1 MDKGTLSLRWSVACV
16 VLLSTASLGSAFGH
30 AQQLAIIGTYDASVV
45 IEGQGTA
52 DVVLVVK
59 QDDEKLT
66 AASSGSK
73 DLSINGITVDG
84 EKVTLTATW
93 QGYGFEL
100 PGTVTAEG
108 MGGKWGN
115 AYARGTWSAK
125 KRAER

>member
-1 MDKGTLSLRWSVACV
+1 MDKGILSLRRSVVCV
-16 VLLSTASLGSAFGH
+16 ALLSTASLGSAVGH
-30 AQQLAIIGTYDASVV
+30 GQQLAIIGTYDASVV

-59 QDDEKLT
+59 QGNEKLT
-66 AASSGSK
+66 AESSGSK
-73 DLSINGITVDG
+73 DLSINGIAVDG

-115 AYARGTWSAK
+115 AYARGTWFAK
-125 KRAER
+125 KRAE

>member
-1 MDKGTLSLRWSVACV
+1 MDKGTLWLRSSVVCG
-16 VLLSTASLGSAFGH
+16 VLLSTASLGSAVGYG
-30 AQQLAIIGTYDASVV
+30 QQLAIIGTYDASVV

-59 QDDEKLT
+59 QGDEKLT
-66 AASSGSK
+66 AESSGSK

-100 PGTVTAEG
+100 PGTVTAES

-115 AYARGTWSAK
+115 AYARGTWFAK
-125 KRAER
+125 KRDR

>member
-1 MDKGTLSLRWSVACV
+1 MDNGTLSLRSSVVCI
-16 VLLSTASLGSAFGH
+16 VLLTTGFLGSGVGH
-30 AQQLAIIGTYDASVV
+30 GQQLAIIGTYDASVV

-52 DVVLVVK
+52 DVVLIVK

-66 AASSGSK
+66 AESSGSK

-115 AYARGTWSAK
+115 SYARGTWFAK

>member
-1 MDKGTLSLRWSVACV
+1 VCV
-16 VLLSTASLGSAFGH
+16 VLLSTASLGSAFGR
-30 AQQLAIIGTYDASVV
+30 AQGLAIIGTYDASAV
-45 IEGQGTA
+45 IEGQGTT

-59 QDDEKLT
+59 QDDEKL
-66 AASSGSK
+66 AAVSSGSK
-73 DLSINGITVDG
+73 DLSINGIAVDG

-115 AYARGTWSAK
+115 AYARGTWFAK